1 MPPAEWIP
9 SSVRPKGKRP
19 CVRVCYSSRH
29 KGEDIN
35 KTSERDVLILFLNP
49 AFPCPNSGASSSITG
64 NGSGWRGNRPPPA
77 HCNFQDH
84 EPGRKGQAWTSAF
97 LYPVESS
104 LLKNPDW
111 QQHLMLRPDFGAPN
125 AFMYLKYF
133 FHKSL
138 KILEMYNQWVLFFFF
153 FNLQKQCW
161 LRTYTE
167 LGEFQSCHLLAEGPL
182 AIHRNYLLLG
192 VFLYEQTP
200 PHRRENYT
208 RKQDEN
214 IGPEVNTVP
223 SPMRKEA
230 KQTNKQK
237 TQGVSNTRV
246 NIFSVLEI
254 EVQHG
259 KMTSPKSHRQYLW

>member
-1 MPPAEWIP
+1 MFWSYSLILPSPVLTLEPPAASQETGVGGEATDHPLPTAI
-9 SSVRPKGKRP
+9 SKTMSREGKDKRGP
-19 CVRVCYSSRH
+19 LLSCTLWSPVCW
-29 KGEDIN
+29 
-35 KTSERDVLILFLNP
+35 KTQTDRNTLCWDRTLELQMLSCIWNTFSTKAWRFLK
-49 AFPCPNSGASSSITG
+49 CTISG
-64 NGSGWRGNRPPPA
+64 
-77 HCNFQDH
+77 
-84 EPGRKGQAWTSAF
+84 
-97 LYPVESS
+97 Y
-104 LLKNPDW
+104 
-111 QQHLMLRPDFGAPN
+111 
-125 AFMYLKYF
+125 Y
-133 FHKSL
+133 
-138 KILEMYNQWVLFFFF
+138 FFFF

-214 IGPEVNTVP
+214 TGPEVNTIP

-246 NIFSVLEI
+246 SIFSVLET

-259 KMTSPKSHRQYLW
+259 KMTYPKSHRQYLW

>member
-35 KTSERDVLILFLNP
+35 KTSECDVLILFLNP

-111 QQHLMLRPDFGAPN
+111 QKHLMLRPDFGAPN

-153 FNLQKQCW
+153 LI
-161 LRTYTE
+161 Y
-167 LGEFQSCHLLAEGPL
+167 
-182 AIHRNYLLLG
+182 RNSAGFGLTLSWGNSSPATYLLKDLWQFIATTYSW
-192 VFLYEQTP
+192 VSFSMNK
-200 PHRRENYT
+200 PHLTAERII
-208 RKQDEN
+208 Q
-214 IGPEVNTVP
+214 G
-223 SPMRKEA
+223 
-230 KQTNKQK
+230 NKMK
-237 TQGVSNTRV
+237 T
-246 NIFSVLEI
+246 
-254 EVQHG
+254 
-259 KMTSPKSHRQYLW
+259 